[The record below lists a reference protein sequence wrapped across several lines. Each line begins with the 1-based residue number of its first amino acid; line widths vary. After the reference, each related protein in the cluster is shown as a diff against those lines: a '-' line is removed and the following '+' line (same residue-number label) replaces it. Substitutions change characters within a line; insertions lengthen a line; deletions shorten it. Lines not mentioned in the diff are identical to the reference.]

1 MYKSSL
7 GSANFSGLRTASPD
21 ILRFYNFRE
30 RRDNRRTSLDSSGS
44 RLYTV
49 NGASNDVSAV
59 DLKSRKELR
68 RFKVG
73 DGPWGDCNCCPG
85 RMAWARVYDKT
96 DGWSRQSL
104 IRLPTSV
111 VRVSLA

>member
-1 MYKSSL
+1 MYKSGL
-7 GSANFSGLRTASPD
+7 GGANFSGLGTASPD

-73 DGPWGDCNCCPG
+73 DGPWGG
-85 RMAWARVYDKT
+85 IVIVAQE
-96 DGWSRQSL
+96 GWLGHESTTKL
-104 IRLPTSV
+104 TAGA
-111 VRVSLA
+111 VSP